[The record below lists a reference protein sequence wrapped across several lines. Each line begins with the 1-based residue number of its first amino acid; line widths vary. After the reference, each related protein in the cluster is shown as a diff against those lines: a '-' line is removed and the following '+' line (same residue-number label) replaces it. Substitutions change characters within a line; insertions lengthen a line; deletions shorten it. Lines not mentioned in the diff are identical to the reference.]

1 MSRIAIAMPVLG
13 FEQDSGTLAG
23 WLKQVGDRIERGEAI
38 AEIETEK
45 VTVELEAI
53 DGGILVEIVADAG
66 SVVAV
71 GDPIGWLD
79 DGG

>member
-1 MSRIAIAMPVLG
+1 MPRIAIAMPVLG

-23 WLKQVGDRIERGEAI
+23 WLKRVGDRVERGEAI

-53 DGGILVEIVADAG
+53 DGGTLVEITAEPG
-66 SVVAV
+66 TVVAV

-79 DGG
+79 DGA

>member
-1 MSRIAIAMPVLG
+1 MTRIAIVMPVLG

-23 WLKQVGDRIERGEAI
+23 WLKRVGDPIERGEAI

-53 DGGILVEIVADAG
+53 DAGTLVEIVADAG
-66 SVVAV
+66 TVVAV

-79 DGG
+79 DGS

>member
-1 MSRIAIAMPVLG
+1 MTRIAIAMPVLG

-23 WLKQVGDRIERGEAI
+23 WLKVVGDPIERGEAI

-53 DGGILVEIVADAG
+53 DAGTLVEIVAEAG

-79 DGG
+79 DGA

>member
-1 MSRIAIAMPVLG
+1 VTRIAIVMPVLG
-13 FEQDSGTLAG
+13 FEQDRGTLAG
-23 WLKQVGDRIERGEAI
+23 WLKQVGDPIERGEAI

-53 DGGILVEIVADAG
+53 DAGTLVEVIAAAG
-66 SVVAV
+66 DEVAV

-79 DGG
+79 DEA